1 VSEAPQP
8 ASVNPLA
15 LIQTAIDKGVDAEQL
30 SKLMDL
36 QERFERNQ
44 AEKAFA
50 YAMNRCQEKMP
61 AVVRNQLNTHTQ
73 KMYANLEAVNT
84 AIKPI
89 YTAEG
94 FSLSFGEDESKVADS
109 VRIYVDV
116 IHTGGLTRRHFGDF
130 PLDGAGAKGG
140 TNKTGIQSKG
150 STISYGRRYLTLMI
164 FNVTVADE
172 DTDGNPAGDTI
183 NRGQLEELH
192 DLLENCTRAGVP
204 VAMPAFLKWLG
215 VDNLQD
221 LPQREMGR
229 ATYELKRK
237 IKEGPKS

>member
-1 VSEAPQP
+1 MTADLQP

-44 AEKAFA
+44 AERAFA
-50 YAMNRCQEKMP
+50 YAMNRCQKSMP
-61 AVVRNQLNTHTQ
+61 VVVKDAVNSHTQ
-73 KMYANLEAVNT
+73 SRYARLETIND

-89 YTAEG
+89 YTEEG
-94 FSLSFGEDESKVADS
+94 FSVSFGEDKSEVADS
-109 VRIYVDV
+109 IRLYADV
-116 IHTGGLTRRHFGDF
+116 SHTGGLTKRYYGDF
-130 PLDGAGAKGG
+130 PIDGAGLKGG
-140 TNKTGIQSKG
+140 QNKTGIQAKG
-150 STISYGRRYLTLMI
+150 STIAYGRRYLHLMI
-164 FNVTVADE
+164 WNLTVANE
-172 DTDGNPAGDTI
+172 DVDGNPAGDTI

-229 ATYELKRK
+229 AVFELKRK
-237 IKEGPKS
+237 IKEGPK